1 MSRVAKMP
9 VIVPAGVDVVFKED
23 HINVKGAL
31 GTVLP
36 RALRKSST
44 WLVWVSRLRRKAPS

>member
-23 HINVKGAL
+23 HINVKGAWA
-31 GTVLP
+31 P
-36 RALRKSST
+36 WRKLKTS
-44 WLVWVSRLRRKAPS
+44 W